1 MSKELVKQITDYIR
15 TYEFIQG
22 DQYGSWIGTS
32 PDAETLAQAV
42 EANFMNE
49 ADLVLVWETAKK
61 YAERTG
67 LDFWKLSLVQQRKEI
82 ENFYE
87 DQETANDLKRQAR
100 HLFSEDSE
108 KV

>member
-15 TYEFIQG
+15 TYEFLQG

-49 ADLVLVWETAKK
+49 ADLVLVWEAAKE

-67 LDFWKLSLVQQRKEI
+67 KCFWEDLSIVQQRKEL
-82 ENFYE
+82 ESYYE
-87 DQETANDLKRQAR
+87 DHVYDRGGEGL
-100 HLFSEDSE
+100 
-108 KV
+108 

>member
-1 MSKELVKQITDYIR
+1 MVR
-15 TYEFIQG
+15 V
-22 DQYGSWIGTS
+22 GSCVSEG
-32 PDAETLAQAV
+32 V

-82 ENFYE
+82 ENF
-87 DQETANDLKRQAR
+87 K
-100 HLFSEDSE
+100 EDSY
-108 KV
+108 VQN

>member
-1 MSKELVKQITDYIR
+1 MSKELVKKITDYIR
-15 TYEFIQG
+15 TYEFLQG

-49 ADLVLVWETAKK
+49 ADLVLVWEAAKE

-67 LDFWKLSLVQQRKEI
+67 KCFWEDLSIVQQRKEL
-82 ENFYE
+82 ESYYE
-87 DQETANDLKRQAR
+87 DHVYDRGGEGL
-100 HLFSEDSE
+100 
-108 KV
+108 

>member
-1 MSKELVKQITDYIR
+1 MSKELVKKITDYIR
-15 TYEFIQG
+15 TYEFLQG

-82 ENFYE
+82 ENF
-87 DQETANDLKRQAR
+87 K
-100 HLFSEDSE
+100 EDSY
-108 KV
+108 VQN